1 MYIDPMT
8 KMNISLLAIF
18 LMFVC
23 NLLLLF
29 SRKKA
34 GTFLGIILK
43 ILAFLMLVLVFG
55 MILIVLLV

>member
-1 MYIDPMT
+1 
-8 KMNISLLAIF
+8 MNISLLAIF

-34 GTFLGIILK
+34 GTFLSIILK
-43 ILAFLMLVLVFG
+43 ILAFLMLLIVFG

>member
-34 GTFLGIILK
+34 GTFLSIILK
-43 ILAFLMLVLVFG
+43 ILAFLMLLIVFG